1 MVLRKAV
8 KNLNRR
14 ISLGEWSWCLPGS
27 RGTDQFEGSEEP
39 FQPAARDA
47 SKLRVLSY
55 NVHSCVGTDGL
66 LSIRRIAR
74 VIAKANPDV
83 VALQELDAGR
93 RILGCDQADAIAR
106 ELEMQFHFH
115 PVCGEHTQSFG
126 NAILSR
132 YPLKKI
138 HAWHLPALARSFLF
152 EPRGVLW
159 VEVDFNG
166 RPVQVLNTHLSV
178 WLPEL
183 KRQMA
188 SLQGA
193 KGLALAEAA
202 GPAILCGDFNF
213 TPGSVYYKNLA
224 GSWEDVHRN
233 LGVAGHTWISKWPVR
248 RLDYILKKG
257 KFSAEPVKLSRTPLE
272 RNASDHLPVIADFSF

>member
-1 MVLRKAV
+1 MALRKAV
-8 KNLNRR
+8 KTLKRR
-14 ISLGEWSWCLPGS
+14 IALGEWSWCLPGS
-27 RGTDQFEGSEEP
+27 RGTDQFEGSETA
-39 FQPAARDA
+39 FQPAVRDA

-55 NVHSCVGTDGL
+55 NVHSCVGTDGQ
-66 LSIRRIAR
+66 LSIRRIAK

-138 HAWHLPALARSFLF
+138 DAWHLPALARSFLF

-159 VEVDFNG
+159 VEVNFNG

-178 WLPEL
+178 WVPEL
-183 KRQMA
+183 KKQILALRGM
-188 SLQGA
+188 
-193 KGLALAEAA
+193 KGLAQAAEA

-213 TPGSVYYKNLA
+213 TPGSVFYKNLA
-224 GSWEDVHRN
+224 ESWEDVHRG
-233 LGVAGHTWISKWPVR
+233 LGVAGHTWISQWPVR

-257 KFSAEPVKLSRTPLE
+257 NFSAEPVKLARTSLE
-272 RNASDHLPVIADFSF
+272 RSASDHLPVIADFF